1 MHRGSCSAARHEQ
14 GHGLCMRQGHE
25 LGRALGTHIGRAR
38 ARVWRGPLPR
48 TSVRARA
55 GTPLIALAVPPSGSP
70 RTLGGHFQRTTGFD
84 VPLSSAD
91 RWLSAVLSLV
101 EISAKYATPGFHGR
115 NLRTTHRLTRS
126 QSATV
131 YLHKS
136 HLFGAAAAQLQFASP
151 HVCDTTI
158 CILHGP
164 DSRSSPRASA

>member
-55 GTPLIALAVPPSGSP
+55 GTFFIALGVPPSGSP
-70 RTLGGHFQRTTGFD
+70 RTLGGRFQRTPPRTHS
-84 VPLSSAD
+84 LLCSSAD
-91 RWLSAVLSLV
+91 RWPSLV